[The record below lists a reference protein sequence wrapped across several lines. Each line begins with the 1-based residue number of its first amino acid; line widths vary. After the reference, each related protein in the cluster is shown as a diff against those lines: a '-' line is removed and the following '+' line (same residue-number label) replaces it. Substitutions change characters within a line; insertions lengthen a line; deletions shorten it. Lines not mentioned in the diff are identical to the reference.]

1 MYKRLPPSAN
11 RVDLRDRRAIMNMT
25 RRDVTAVFAG
35 TAISSASGTTMAMA
49 QAGGLSTNVRLF
61 KAIIDRGFN
70 QGDLSV
76 ADEVCA
82 AKLSEHEYLAKND
95 VPGPEILKDQI
106 QTARSHVKGLTQ
118 AVEDFVEHGDAV
130 WGRSRCTGTDPRSG
144 KPISITVIDICRFE
158 NGKLVEHW
166 GVPDR
171 FAMLHQIGAL
181 PPPPKP

>member
-1 MYKRLPPSAN
+1 MRIN
-11 RVDLRDRRAIMNMT
+11 IT
-25 RRDVTAVFAG
+25 RRVLGTLFAG
-35 TAISSASGTTMAMA
+35 ATISSAGGASTTMA
-49 QAGGLSTNVRLF
+49 QGPGLSTNVRIF
-61 KAIIDRGFN
+61 NAIIDRGFN

-82 AKLSEHEYLAKND
+82 RKLSEHEYLAKTED
-95 VPGPEILKDQI
+95 PGPEILKDQI
-106 QTARSHVKGLTQ
+106 QTARSNVRELTLT
-118 AVEDFVEHGDAV
+118 VEDLVESGDKV
-130 WGRSRCTGTDPRSG
+130 WARSRCTGTDPRSS

>member
-1 MYKRLPPSAN
+1 MRIS
-11 RVDLRDRRAIMNMT
+11 MT
-25 RRDVTAVFAG
+25 RRDVGTLLAG
-35 TAISSASGTTMAMA
+35 AAISSAGGATSAMA
-49 QAGGLSTNVRLF
+49 QGGGLSTNVRIF
-61 KAIIDRGFN
+61 NAIIDRGFN

-82 AKLSEHEYLAKND
+82 AKLSEHEYLAKTD

-106 QTARSHVKGLTQ
+106 HPARSHVKGLTLT
-118 AVEDFVEHGDAV
+118 VEDLVENGDKV
-130 WGRSRCTGTDPRSG
+130 WARSRCTGTDPRSG

-181 PPPPKP
+181 PPRPKQ

>member
-1 MYKRLPPSAN
+1 MRIS
-11 RVDLRDRRAIMNMT
+11 VT
-25 RRDVTAVFAG
+25 RRDLGTLLAGVAV
-35 TAISSASGTTMAMA
+35 SSAGGASSAMA
-49 QAGGLSTNVRLF
+49 QGVGLSTNVRIF
-61 KAIIDRGFN
+61 NAIIDRGFN

-82 AKLSEHEYLAKND
+82 AKLSEHEYLAKTD

-106 QTARSHVKGLTQ
+106 QTARSNVKGLTLT
-118 AVEDFVEHGDAV
+118 VEDLVENGDKV
-130 WGRSRCTGTDPRSG
+130 WARSRCTGTDPRSG

-158 NGKLVEHW
+158 NNKLVEHW

-181 PPPPKP
+181 PPPPNQ

>member
-1 MYKRLPPSAN
+1 MRTNL
-11 RVDLRDRRAIMNMT
+11 T
-25 RRDVTAVFAG
+25 RRKLATLITGA
-35 TAISSASGTTMAMA
+35 AIGSAEGATMAMA
-49 QAGGLSTNVRLF
+49 QGAGVSTNVRLF
-61 KAIIDRGFN
+61 NAIIERGFN

-82 AKLSEHEYLAKND
+82 AKLLEHEYLSKTD

-106 QTARSHVKGLTQ
+106 QSARESVKGLTLT
-118 AVEDFVEHGDAV
+118 VEDLVENGEKV
-130 WGRSRCTGTDPRSG
+130 WARSKCTGTDPRSG
-144 KPISITVIDICRFE
+144 KPINMMVIDICRFE

-181 PPPPKP
+181 PPPPKQ

>member
-1 MYKRLPPSAN
+1 MRIS
-11 RVDLRDRRAIMNMT
+11 MT
-25 RRDVTAVFAG
+25 RRDLGALLAGVAV
-35 TAISSASGTTMAMA
+35 SSAGGATSAMA
-49 QAGGLSTNVRLF
+49 QGGALSTNVRIF
-61 KAIIDRGFN
+61 NAIIDRGFN

-82 AKLSEHEYLAKND
+82 AKLSEHEYLAKTD
-95 VPGPEILKDQI
+95 VAGPEILKDQI
-106 QTARSHVKGLTQ
+106 QTARSHVKGLTLT
-118 AVEDFVEHGDAV
+118 VEDLVENGDKV
-130 WGRSRCTGTDPRSG
+130 WARSRCTGTDPRSG

-181 PPPPKP
+181 PPPLKQ

>member
-1 MYKRLPPSAN
+1 MGINK
-11 RVDLRDRRAIMNMT
+11 T
-25 RRDVTAVFAG
+25 RRDLGTLFAG
-35 TAISSASGTTMAMA
+35 AAISSVGGATMAMA
-49 QAGGLSTNVRLF
+49 QGGGLSTNVRVF
-61 KAIIDRGFN
+61 NAIINRGFN

-82 AKLSEHEYLAKND
+82 ASLSEHEYLAKTD

-106 QTARSHVKGLTQ
+106 QTARNNVKGLTLT
-118 AVEDFVEHGDAV
+118 VEDLVEDGDKV
-130 WGRSRCTGTDPRSG
+130 WARSRCTGTDPRSG
-144 KPISITVIDICRFE
+144 KPISMTVIDICRFE

-181 PPPPKP
+181 PPPPKQ

>member
-1 MYKRLPPSAN
+1 MS
-11 RVDLRDRRAIMNMT
+11 MT
-25 RRDVTAVFAG
+25 RRDLTTSLAG
-35 TAISSASGTTMAMA
+35 AAITSACGATMAIA
-49 QAGGLSTNVRLF
+49 QAGSPSNNVRIF
-61 KAIIDRGFN
+61 KAIIDRGFS
-70 QGDLSV
+70 QGDLTV

-82 AKLSEHEYLAKND
+82 AKLSEHEYLAKTD

-106 QTARSHVKGLTQ
+106 QTARRNVKGLTLTL
-118 AVEDFVEHGDAV
+118 EDFVEHGDKV
-130 WGRSRCTGTDPRSG
+130 WGRSRGTGTDPRSG

>member
-1 MYKRLPPSAN
+1 MGINK
-11 RVDLRDRRAIMNMT
+11 T
-25 RRDVTAVFAG
+25 RRGLGTLFAG
-35 TAISSASGTTMAMA
+35 AAIGSAAGATMAMA
-49 QAGGLSTNVRLF
+49 QGSGLSRNVRVF
-61 KAIIDRGFN
+61 NAIINRGFN

-82 AKLSEHEYLAKND
+82 ASLSEHEYLAKTD

-106 QTARSHVKGLTQ
+106 QTARSNVKGLTLT
-118 AVEDFVEHGDAV
+118 VEDLVENGDKV
-130 WGRSRCTGTDPRSG
+130 WARSRCTGTDPRSG
-144 KPISITVIDICRFE
+144 KPISMTVIDICRFE

-181 PPPPKP
+181 PPPPKQ